1 MTPERWLLIKELFH
15 AALVLAPDERAAYL
29 DEACDGDL
37 SLKAEIES
45 LIAAHEDS
53 EHFLETTT
61 ADLDEAVQ
69 ADDQSEPLVGR
80 SIGPY
85 NILAR
90 LGAGGMAAVYLA
102 QDTRLGRKVALK
114 LMGAHSTK
122 DEDRVLRF
130 QMEARAASSLNHP
143 NIVTIHEIGE
153 AEEGHFIV
161 MELIEGHTLR
171 ELINTRPTMQLLAR
185 LGVQMARALSVAHAA
200 GIIHR
205 DIKPENIMVRG
216 DGYVKVLDFGVARLS
231 QIDTQTERNITG
243 KLGAATAPGI
253 ILGTLGYMSPEQA
266 RAEQL
271 TNATDIF
278 SLGIVLYELAT
289 GQHPFSAGSQI
300 GVLHGIISQPVLSPS
315 RLNPEISEPLE
326 TLLLHMLEK
335 DSRSRPG
342 AAEVEITLSGL
353 DANPSGSFTH
363 SLAVSRKR
371 NTVGRE
377 KERAHIR
384 EAYDCA
390 VAGRGSFLCVSGE
403 VGIGK
408 TTLIEDFLA
417 DVSATDQKPLI
428 VRGRCSERLAGTEA
442 YLPFL
447 EALENLLRSELRDL
461 VARAMKLIA
470 PTWYVQVAPFSD
482 ESISGAHLRE
492 DIKTASQERLK
503 RELSALLEEVSR
515 NRPLVFFLDDL
526 HWADISTVELLAY
539 LANHFEQMRVLIL
552 TTHRSSDLLIA
563 NHPFLQVKRDLQ
575 ARGICH
581 QIHLQFLS
589 LEEIERY
596 LALEFPEHA
605 FPKEFPALIYQK
617 TEGSPLFMVDLVR
630 YLKDEGVIA
639 EQQERWQIVRDA
651 NAIEGKLPESVR
663 GMIQRKM
670 DQLDEADLSL
680 LLAASVQGYEFDS
693 AVIARALW
701 QDPAE
706 IEERLRSLDRIH
718 AFIRLVK
725 EREFPDRTLTLRYR
739 FVHVL
744 YQNAL
749 YASLVPTRRAALS
762 ASVAEALLD
771 FYGDQHS
778 VIASRLAL
786 LFEAARDFTR
796 ASEYF
801 LIASENAARVSAN
814 QEAVALSQRRLE
826 IVKMLPDT
834 GDLNRDR

>member
-1 MTPERWLLIKELFH
+1 M
-15 AALVLAPDERAAYL
+15 
-29 DEACDGDL
+29 
-37 SLKAEIES
+37 
-45 LIAAHEDS
+45 
-53 EHFLETTT
+53 
-61 ADLDEAVQ
+61 
-69 ADDQSEPLVGR
+69 
-80 SIGPY
+80 
-85 NILAR
+85 
-90 LGAGGMAAVYLA
+90 
-102 QDTRLGRKVALK
+102 
-114 LMGAHSTK
+114 
-122 DEDRVLRF
+122 
-130 QMEARAASSLNHP
+130 
-143 NIVTIHEIGE
+143 
-153 AEEGHFIV
+153 
-161 MELIEGHTLR
+161 
-171 ELINTRPTMQLLAR
+171 
-185 LGVQMARALSVAHAA
+185 
-200 GIIHR
+200 
-205 DIKPENIMVRG
+205 
-216 DGYVKVLDFGVARLS
+216 
-231 QIDTQTERNITG
+231 
-243 KLGAATAPGI
+243 
-253 ILGTLGYMSPEQA
+253 
-266 RAEQL
+266 
-271 TNATDIF
+271 
-278 SLGIVLYELAT
+278 
-289 GQHPFSAGSQI
+289 
-300 GVLHGIISQPVLSPS
+300 
-315 RLNPEISEPLE
+315 
-326 TLLLHMLEK
+326 
-335 DSRSRPG
+335 
-342 AAEVEITLSGL
+342 
-353 DANPSGSFTH
+353 
-363 SLAVSRKR
+363 
-371 NTVGRE
+371 
-377 KERAHIR
+377 
-384 EAYDCA
+384 
-390 VAGRGSFLCVSGE
+390 
-403 VGIGK
+403 
-408 TTLIEDFLA
+408 
-417 DVSATDQKPLI
+417 
-428 VRGRCSERLAGTEA
+428 
-442 YLPFL
+442 
-447 EALENLLRSELRDL
+447 
-461 VARAMKLIA
+461 
-470 PTWYVQVAPFSD
+470 
-482 ESISGAHLRE
+482 RE

-526 HWADISTVELLAY
+526 HWADVSTVELLAY

-596 LALEFPEHA
+596 LALEFPEHD

-639 EQQERWQIVRDA
+639 EEQERWALARDA

-670 DQLDEADLSL
+670 DQLDEEDLSL
-680 LLAASVQGYEFDS
+680 MLAASVQGYEFDS
-693 AVIARALW
+693 AVIAKALW

-749 YASLVPTRRAALS
+749 YGSLMPTRRAALS

-801 LIASENAARVSAN
+801 LIATENAARVSAN